1 MEDSIQLRCQFSPNQ
16 YTGSIQFLSKSKQ
29 DFLSIYGSLFQNS
42 YGKAKELKWL
52 KIIMK
57 TFRK

>member
-42 YGKAKELKWL
+42 YGKAKE
-52 KIIMK
+52 
-57 TFRK
+57 